1 MKISKRLLTVIAFS
15 VMAVIIMTLIEN
27 NLQHGYWVK
36 SILKVLVFGG
46 FMLLYSMIYRIKLT
60 DMLNI
65 KNRLPSRKLIMFMIA
80 VYAIVIIGYLL
91 LKDHIDLETIR
102 QNLMNKENLTK
113 DNFYWIFLYI
123 ILFNSL
129 LEESFFR
136 GFIFQG
142 FKREGHVKAGY
153 IYGSLIFSLYHIGIM
168 SGWFNPLIFILA
180 LISLSVAGIL
190 LQYIEESNDNLL
202 ASYMVHACANL
213 AINTIG
219 TLMILFQ

>member
-123 ILFNSL
+123 IVFNSL

-136 GFIFQG
+136 GYLSRHLSSDPRIA
-142 FKREGHVKAGY
+142 R
-153 IYGSLIFSLYHIGIM
+153 IGSFFFVNVRQNS
-168 SGWFNPLIFILA
+168 A
-180 LISLSVAGIL
+180 A
-190 LQYIEESNDNLL
+190 
-202 ASYMVHACANL
+202 A
-213 AINTIG
+213 
-219 TLMILFQ
+219 

>member
-1 MKISKRLLTVIAFS
+1 MKNKRLLTVIIFS
-15 VMAVIIMTLIEN
+15 ILAVAIMTLVEN

-36 SILKVLVFGG
+36 SMLKVSVFGG
-46 FMLLYSMIYRIKLT
+46 FMLLYSVMYRIKLT

-65 KNRLPSRKLIMFMIA
+65 NKKFPSKKLIIFMIA
-80 VYAIVIIGYLL
+80 VYAIVIIGYLI

-113 DNFYWIFLYI
+113 DNFYWIFGYI

-136 GFIFQG
+136 GFIFQS
-142 FKREGHVKAGY
+142 FKRKGHIKAGY
-153 IYGSLIFSLYHIGIM
+153 LYGSLIFSLYHIGIM
-168 SGWFNPLIFILA
+168 SSWFNPLIFVLA
-180 LISLSVAGIL
+180 LLSLSVAGLL
-190 LQYIEESNDNLL
+190 LQYVEESNDNLL